1 MSVLSGFDSLRAWPS
16 QAAQVGADLSQ
27 NLRSGL
33 ALFFFQRIPGSSF
46 IRSMDQLAMLLL
58 FDVAVAVLFS
68 YVRAGGHGIFSH
80 WSLSVCS
87 LYLLFLLLSG
97 WLISRLT
104 GEEDLAL
111 SLPVILASTYLPY
124 EMLTSSVLLSSRMEW
139 THGQGL
145 PSLVL
150 PVLAAVWIGSVLYW
164 TFSHTFRLRSPMVF
178 LSLALFCL
186 TMFAP
191 RAYFPVNEF
200 WWQPEANDSTENDGP
215 VSSVTDEETFYA
227 QAAMLPKQLAQVQP
241 GEPDRPELYFIG
253 MAPYAAQDV
262 FIKEIRSVQDLFAS
276 RFDTSGRSVT
286 LANHKTAW
294 ETVPI
299 ASMTSLRASLQAVGS
314 AMNKDEDILF
324 LYITTHGSRS
334 HDLSVELS
342 PLELSAITPE
352 TLKAALDDSAIT
364 WKVVVISACYSG
376 GYIEPLKD
384 DHTLVITA
392 ADATHTSFGCGNQ
405 FDYTY
410 FGEAYFDKGLRH
422 TYSFVEA
429 FDQARASITAREA
442 AEKLTPSNP
451 QMFISPAMRAKL
463 QEFETALQHRHDA
476 RSLVTAAPH

>member
-1 MSVLSGFDSLRAWPS
+1 MRTSSALDFVRAWPS
-16 QAAQVGADLSQ
+16 QAAQIGADLSQ

-33 ALFFFQRIPGSSF
+33 ALFLFQRIPSSSF
-46 IRSMDQLAMLLL
+46 IRSVDQLALLLL

-68 YVRAGGHGIFSH
+68 YVRAGGHGLFSH
-80 WSLSVCS
+80 WSLAVCS
-87 LYLLFLLLSG
+87 IYLLFLLLAG
-97 WLISRLT
+97 WLISRMT

-111 SLPVILASTYLPY
+111 SLPLILASTYLPY
-124 EMLTSSVLLSSRMEW
+124 EMLTSSALLTTRLDRFPS
-139 THGQGL
+139 QAL
-145 PSLVL
+145 PALAW
-150 PVLAAVWIGSVLYW
+150 PWIAAVWIGWVLYRM
-164 TFSHTFRLRSPMVF
+164 FFHTFHLRAPMLF

-186 TMFAP
+186 TMAAP
-191 RAYFPVNEF
+191 RFYFPVHEI
-200 WWQPEANDSTENDGP
+200 WWQQEDEHSGEREEP
-215 VSSVTDEETFYA
+215 VSAMTDEATFYA
-227 QAAMLPKQLAQVQP
+227 QAAMLPKQLEQIQE
-241 GEPDRPELYFIG
+241 GRPEQTELYFVG

-262 FIKEIRSVQDLFAS
+262 FIKEIRSIQDLFAS
-276 RFDTSGRSVT
+276 RFGTSGKSVT

-294 ETVPI
+294 ETLPI

-314 AMNKDEDILF
+314 AMNRDEDILF

-342 PLELSAITPE
+342 PLELSAITPA
-352 TLKAALDDSAIT
+352 TLKAALDDSHIT

-422 TYSFVEA
+422 TYSFVDA
-429 FDQARASITAREA
+429 FDQARASIAAREA

-451 QMFISPAMRAKL
+451 QMFVSPAMRAKL
-463 QEFETALQHRHDA
+463 KSFEAALQARHEA
-476 RSLVTAAPH
+476 RTLMTATRH

>member
-1 MSVLSGFDSLRAWPS
+1 MKTSSGFDSLRTWPA

-33 ALFFFQRIPGSSF
+33 ALFFFQRIPGSAF
-46 IRSMDQLAMLLL
+46 TRSLDQLALLLL

-68 YVRAGGHGIFSH
+68 YVRAGGHGLFRH
-80 WSLSVCS
+80 WSLSIIA
-87 LYLLFLLLSG
+87 LYLLFLLLAG
-97 WLISRLT
+97 WLISRMT
-104 GEEDLAL
+104 GEEDLVL
-111 SLPVILASTYLPY
+111 SLPLILASTYLPY

-150 PVLAAVWIGSVLYW
+150 PVLAAVWIGSALYW
-164 TFSHTFRLRSPMVF
+164 TFSHTFRLRAPIVF

-191 RAYFPVNEF
+191 RYYFPVNEL
-200 WWQPEANDSTENDGP
+200 WWQPEANDSNENEGP
-215 VSSVTDEETFYA
+215 VSSVTDEATFYA
-227 QAAMLPKQLAQVQP
+227 QAAMLPQQLAQVQP
-241 GEPDRPELYFIG
+241 GEPDHTDLYFIG

-262 FIKEIRSVQDLFAS
+262 FIKEIRSIQDLFAS
-276 RFDTSGRSVT
+276 RFDTAGKSVT
-286 LANHKTAW
+286 LANHKSAW

-299 ASMTSLRASLQAVGS
+299 ASMTSLRASLRAVGS
-314 AMNKDEDILF
+314 AMNRDEDILF
-324 LYITTHGSRS
+324 LYITTHGSRT

-342 PLELSAITPE
+342 PLELSSITPE
-352 TLKAALDDSAIT
+352 TLKAALDESSIT

-376 GYIEPLKD
+376 GYIEPLRD

-410 FGEAYFDKGLRH
+410 FGEAYFDKGLRQ
-422 TYSFVEA
+422 TYSFVDA
-429 FDQARASITAREA
+429 FDEARASIAAREA
-442 AEKLTPSNP
+442 AEKLTASNP
-451 QMFISPAMRAKL
+451 QMSVSPAMRAKL
-463 QEFETALQHRHDA
+463 KEFEAALQHRRDA
-476 RSLVTAAPH
+476 HALVTAAPH